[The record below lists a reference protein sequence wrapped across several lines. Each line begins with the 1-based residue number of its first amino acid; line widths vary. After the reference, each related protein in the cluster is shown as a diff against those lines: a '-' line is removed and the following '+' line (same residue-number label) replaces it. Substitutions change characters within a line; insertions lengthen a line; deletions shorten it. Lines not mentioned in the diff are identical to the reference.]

1 MQPLVGHPPYKRTA
15 IKERSKAVILAIILN
30 VRNTSKQPC
39 RTHPNRNTS
48 YTRKTIQGASKL
60 RYKAQLNYDEGHGI
74 KTLYELSKNCCIPHL
89 VQAQEEAAFLST
101 NPENRSLSKQHEF
114 LFLFHT
120 TLSPMT
126 C

>member
-1 MQPLVGHPPYKRTA
+1 MSYPK
-15 IKERSKAVILAIILN
+15 IAVFHII
-30 VRNTSKQPC
+30 
-39 RTHPNRNTS
+39 
-48 YTRKTIQGASKL
+48 
-60 RYKAQLNYDEGHGI
+60 
-74 KTLYELSKNCCIPHL
+74 